1 MTTTEK
7 QIWQDTFNEL
17 FKEVRFKKEKNAIYV
32 FNGKSLRKKIRN
44 KPKSSEV
51 SLPNVIMTY
60 FGLGNSLEI
69 RREVYKKFVGVSPEF
84 ESNPSFLFF
93 FKEWFENKFNM
104 NSNRVYVD
112 SRSIM
117 IDMESK

>member
-7 QIWQDTFNEL
+7 QIWQNTFNEL

-32 FNGKSLRKKIRN
+32 FNGKSLRKKIRS
-44 KPKSSEV
+44 KPKSTEV

-60 FGLGNSLEI
+60 FGFGNYIEI
-69 RREVYKKFVGVSPEF
+69 RREIYKNFITVSPEF
-84 ESNPSFLFF
+84 ESNPSFLLF
-93 FKEWFENKFNM
+93 FKEWFENKFKM
-104 NSNRVYVD
+104 SPNRVYVD